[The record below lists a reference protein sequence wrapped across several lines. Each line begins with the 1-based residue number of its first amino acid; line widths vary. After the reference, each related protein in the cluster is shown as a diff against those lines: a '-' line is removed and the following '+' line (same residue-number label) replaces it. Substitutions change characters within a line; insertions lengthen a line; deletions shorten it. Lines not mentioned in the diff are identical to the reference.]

1 MESQKIMVSTLVVVS
16 LVLAGLVAGTM
27 TIGLVAVRPAMH
39 SLPATTYVLVKQ
51 AFDISYPKFMKPLQ
65 IACLL
70 STVALTAV
78 AAVVGS
84 AACAILAAVAAVGV
98 FTNIIVT
105 VRGDLPINNAMA
117 TWTPGAPPSD
127 WQSQRARWDFFN
139 SIRTIAAVSALVLL
153 ALAATI
159 S

>member
-1 MESQKIMVSTLVVVS
+1 MVSALVAVS
-16 LVLAGLVAGTM
+16 LVLTGLVAGTM

-51 AFDISYPKFMKPLQ
+51 AFDVSYPKFMKPLQ
-65 IACLL
+65 IASLL
-70 STVALTAV
+70 STVALTV
-78 AAVVGS
+78 AAAVS
-84 AACAILAAVAAVGV
+84 RPAACASLAAVAAACV

-117 TWTPGAPPSD
+117 VWTPDAPPSD
-127 WQSQRARWDFFN
+127 WQSHRARWDFFN
-139 SIRTIAAVSALVLL
+139 SIRTAAAITALVLL
-153 ALAATI
+153 ALAATT